1 MTAIVGILNTKGI
14 AIAADSA
21 VTFSNANNKVVL
33 NKKGEKVILSQDKV
47 INSGD
52 KMLRLKDKQPV
63 AIMIVGCSLLK
74 NIPWDVIIRWYRKQK
89 DDSGFPHFQD
99 YIDDFMAFVSTKVV
113 KPYIKKADIVF
124 DEAERTYLVFT
135 GYGKDDPMDRMKGI
149 VGAYMIAKSNN
160 RSFKILFEPYSKLP
174 KSVVISDKRKS
185 TVFASGSPDIIVAI
199 QFGIQKSR
207 IESVSKSLP
216 SLLKDLLLRVDILD
230 LHEDIIDEYLI
241 HREVKKLIEENR
253 PEHYRQWLRLIKGYN
268 LQEMACLAENLIK
281 ATELHR
287 KITFQQESVGGL
299 IDLAI
304 ITKNDGFQWLNR
316 KSWYEPSR
324 GGQYGKFG
332 I

>member
-135 GYGKDDPMDRMKGI
+135 GYGKDDPYPSISEYVVAGISKG
-149 VGAYMIAKSNN
+149 
-160 RSFKILFEPYSKLP
+160 KIQYSKLP